1 MAVIGCYTLDLYCDR
16 GGDEYGGACP
26 YDPNG
31 KKKRGAVDD
40 YQFTGRTLRECQKNA
55 IHKGWRFYD
64 HGTKAICPA
73 CTREG
78 YKWKKENDKWPR

>member
-1 MAVIGCYTLDLYCDR
+1 MDEKLD
-16 GGDEYGGACP
+16 GD
-26 YDPNG
+26 
-31 KKKRGAVDD
+31 
-40 YQFTGRTLRECQKNA
+40 QFTGRTLRECQKAA